1 MKYTNG
7 ASEDGA
13 CLLSCLPCYYVHPSA
28 GASVSW
34 ADECPMGGFLHI
46 SECQGQTLR
55 ICPGYSRLT
64 NLFFRL
70 SSASPH
76 VVTEVEDN
84 EIEMLAVIVLVRV
97 ASLFTSVSTDIKYFK
112 SARLPS
118 RTFPVI

>member
-1 MKYTNG
+1 MEHVSYPVFLVIMYTPPLG
-7 ASEDGA
+7 PPFHGPTSAPWEDF
-13 CLLSCLPCYYVHPSA
+13 S
-28 GASVSW
+28 
-34 ADECPMGGFLHI
+34 HI

-55 ICPGYSRLT
+55 FCPGYSRLT
-64 NLFFRL
+64 NLFFFRL